1 MQDHVF
7 HYRDGPE
14 YLGNRLDQVLQG
26 GRLTATD
33 VSLIKDFLY
42 ERKAKKNISNGRV
55 ALYTNHLIRIRDF
68 LPGPYNEMTTGT
80 FMEAISKIKTGKR
93 IDGRNLSENT
103 IHDYILSLKVFSEWL
118 TRKKIVTIPLE
129 EIKDIKVP
137 KAPMMTKTPDDM
149 LTEED
154 IQKLIGVCENSKERA
169 LIACVFDA
177 ALRIEEAGYLKWRQI
192 QKLKHGISITTDKK
206 TGFPRYIPCPTA
218 WTYLKTWK
226 M

>member
-1 MQDHVF
+1 
-7 HYRDGPE
+7 
-14 YLGNRLDQVLQG
+14 
-26 GRLTATD
+26 
-33 VSLIKDFLY
+33 
-42 ERKAKKNISNGRV
+42 
-55 ALYTNHLIRIRDF
+55 
-68 LPGPYNEMTTGT
+68 MTTGT

-93 IDGRNLSENT
+93 IDGKNLSENT

-118 TRKKIVTIPLE
+118 TRKKIVNIPLE

-206 TGFPRYIPCPTA
+206 TVFPATFPARPRGPISRPGRWTTRQSTA
-218 WTYLKTWK
+218 SPPKAITMFSSPRKASRIFTADSSI
-226 M
+226 